1 MAERQVDDLDAVGA
15 AVLVD
20 PVQRIND
27 IARLARAIVA
37 QHANDDQVR
46 LVGDALVIAVGGDAA
61 AADDAGDVRA
71 VAAAVHRRRAAGHE
85 VLELQDAGRR
95 DVRVRHEARV
105 DDRDRHASAA
115 AVVVPRRDLGAKTA
129 HERGARACRG
139 RRRRGR
145 RQGRHANG
153 RVERDVVGVVDR
165 AERGGLGDDVERRHI
180 LVVDHAHGGAL
191 VQQFVDAYDGLVMD
205 AKRIL
210 GSLYSDSD
218 YPSKQDIAKKF
229 RMDMAV
235 FPVPTNDFRCQIGD
249 DELTRIQQDVE
260 QRVKVAQTQAMNDV
274 WNRLFERV
282 KHMAEKLA
290 DPKAIFRDT
299 MVENTRELC
308 ELLPRLNFMD
318 DPALEQ
324 MRQDV
329 EASLLKHPEAL
340 RCDPDLRRD
349 TAAEAKAI
357 MDKMSALMGGAV

>member
-1 MAERQVDDLDAVGA
+1 MKL
-15 AVLVD
+15 
-20 PVQRIND
+20 
-27 IARLARAIVA
+27 
-37 QHANDDQVR
+37 
-46 LVGDALVIAVGGDAA
+46 
-61 AADDAGDVRA
+61 
-71 VAAAVHRRRAAGHE
+71 
-85 VLELQDAGRR
+85 
-95 DVRVRHEARV
+95 
-105 DDRDRHASAA
+105 S
-115 AVVVPRRDLGAKTA
+115 
-129 HERGARACRG
+129 
-139 RRRRGR
+139 
-145 RQGRHANG
+145 
-153 RVERDVVGVVDR
+153 DR
-165 AERGGLGDDVERRHI
+165 AL
-180 LVVDHAHGGAL
+180 L
-191 VQQFVDAYDGLVMD
+191 VQLSISQWTARKYDKRATQEVASNHGVTTSVGRYNKSLLPMNDYLDHVHKKATHIRTKFYDNTLPWGIEGTMMLPTANYLAFMTDFRKEKSEWEFLVNQFVDAYDGLVLD
-205 AKRIL
+205 AQRIL
-210 GSLYSDSD
+210 GSLYSDAD

-229 RMDMAV
+229 RMDLAV